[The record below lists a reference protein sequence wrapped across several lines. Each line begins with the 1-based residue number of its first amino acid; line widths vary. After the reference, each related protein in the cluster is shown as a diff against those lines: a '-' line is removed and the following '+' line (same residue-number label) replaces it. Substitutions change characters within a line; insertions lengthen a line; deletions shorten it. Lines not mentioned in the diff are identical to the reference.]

1 MSNLDQDLI
10 RAHQA
15 NDLDKLV
22 ELYQQAADDSFG
34 RNDIDAGCFYLTHAY
49 IFALECN
56 HPNACL
62 IHSRL
67 VYYGREM
74 GS

>member
-49 IFALECN
+49 IFALESN
-56 HPNACL
+56 HPKSNA
-62 IHSRL
+62 IHCQL
-67 VYYGREM
+67 VSHGCE
-74 GS
+74 S